1 MVPWRCLARSAYW
14 SDAYSLRNR
23 FTYIFFTV
31 FILIHNILS
40 PIPLSRIMSSSEVLE
55 EPDVEEGDPFDSG
68 IDNGDRPGVHEP
80 IHLRRSSVT
89 PTFHVDPVVETDDSV
104 RYIINA
110 PSPAP
115 LAPDPG
121 VVEEPEVPGS
131 LDDLDDT
138 QDVTG
143 NDFYWI
149 NQGQDDDDNNSMVG
163 GSVWMDDDSFL
174 SFMYSDLDAD
184 DDNDD
189 FSLTNMSS
197 SYSDESE
204 FKYS

>member
-1 MVPWRCLARSAYW
+1 
-14 SDAYSLRNR
+14 
-23 FTYIFFTV
+23 
-31 FILIHNILS
+31 
-40 PIPLSRIMSSSEVLE
+40 MSSSEILD
-55 EPDVEEGDPFDSG
+55 EPDVEQGDPFDSG
-68 IDNGDRPGVHEP
+68 IENGDRPGVHDP
-80 IHLRRSSVT
+80 IHLKRSSVT
-89 PTFHVDPVVETDDSV
+89 PTFHVDPVVEVDDSIH
-104 RYIINA
+104 YIIKP
-110 PSPAP
+110 PSPSP

-149 NQGQDDDDNNSMVG
+149 NQGQDDDADDGSMI

-184 DDNDD
+184 DDDD
-189 FSLTNMSS
+189 NFSLTNMSS